1 MRMNAPTLGLAVV
14 CALSVAL
21 AQCSGSGGT
30 GKTLPK
36 GTSAPGTASPTPSSS
51 PAGTP
56 SPSPSPT
63 GVGNT
68 SCTAPVVT
76 AGIFTSI
83 ETTGVASGS
92 TYTDNGDGAWEA
104 IQYSPASATPAPTPS
119 ASPGPSATP
128 TPSAAPTPT
137 ETPVMVTEYFGEY
150 TVTAYNGNIE
160 GGGSYSAAA
169 MNGCFFLLLEQPV
182 GSSIGQSRA
191 RRPLQGPTP
200 NGFGDG
206 EPNEPG
212 TEAETFLD
220 EGTITSL
227 TINNLTPTTGTGSFA
242 FTDSAD
248 NTATGTITITGS
260 ETYSAVPDAVRRGRA
275 LRKGPRT
282 R

>member
-1 MRMNAPTLGLAVV
+1 MRTNAPTLGFAVV

-36 GTSAPGTASPTPSSS
+36 GTSAPGTASPTPSAS
-51 PAGTP
+51 PGGTP

-92 TYTDNGDGAWEA
+92 TYTDDGDGSWEA

-128 TPSAAPTPT
+128 TPSAAPSPT
-137 ETPVMVTEYFGEY
+137 GTPVMVTEYFGEY
-150 TVTAYNGNIE
+150 TVTAYSGNIE
-160 GGGSYSAAA
+160 GGGNYSAAA
-169 MNGCFFLLLEQPV
+169 TNGCFFLLLEQPV
-182 GSSIGQSRA
+182 GGTIGQSRK
-191 RRPLQGPTP
+191 RPNPAAAP
-200 NGFGDG
+200 NAFGDG

-220 EGTITSL
+220 EGSITSL
-227 TINNLTPTTGTGSFA
+227 TITNLTPTTGTGSFA
-242 FTDSAD
+242 FTNSAD
-248 NTATGTITITGS
+248 STATGTITITGS
-260 ETYSAVPDAVRRGRA
+260 QTFSSVPDVRRGLGL